1 MACLEKPMK
10 LPCALALLLI
20 VTPAHLLA
28 LPQTNLALC
37 TRSATLLACK
47 DGNGNYYSVRSEG
60 RSLYLRGFEAAS
72 KRLWAQTNTGYGRT
86 TFYTGLASDGEAWF
100 GYSRRVGWTTLNRV
114 SSSSGQRFNLHC
126 SLIGGCR

>member
-1 MACLEKPMK
+1 MK
-10 LPCALALLLI
+10 LPRVTLL
-20 VTPAHLLA
+20 VLLA
-28 LPQTNLALC
+28 LPAPLLAAIPRTDLATC

-47 DGNGNYYSVRSEG
+47 DRSGNYYSVRTEG
-60 RSLYLRGFEAAS
+60 STFYLRGYDVTS
-72 KRLWAQTNTGYGRT
+72 RRLWAQTNSRYGQL
-86 TFYTGLASDGEAWF
+86 TFFTGLASDGEAWV

>member
-1 MACLEKPMK
+1 MK
-10 LPCALALLLI
+10 GSCVLALTLLFAS
-20 VTPAHLLA
+20 AHTLA
-28 LPQTNLALC
+28 QPKSNFSVC

-47 DGNGNYYSVRSEG
+47 DGIGNYYSVRDAGSTF
-60 RSLYLRGFEAAS
+60 YLRGYEAAS
-72 KRLWAQTNTGYGRT
+72 RRLWTQTNSRYGVF
-86 TFYTGLASDGEAWF
+86 TFYTGLASDGEAWV